1 MPIARIQKFVVAL
14 ATMLA
19 ASLALSACGAGAG
32 SSAEEGTIR
41 VAHNSN
47 AGVLPVRVAE
57 EQGYFKDAGLKVEFT
72 KVENIGT
79 LPPALGKS
87 FDVVL
92 TAPTSLISAKSEGI
106 DMVGAAG
113 ATVDV
118 PKNPTSGV
126 VAMKDSGIS
135 SYKDLKGKKLG
146 VLTETGT
153 LHTATLYAL
162 DKVGLSKDDIE
173 IVQVD
178 GPAQAD
184 QLKAG
189 RVDAVETLA
198 PFRGQL
204 LAGGDTVDIGDPY
217 LEMAPEIGA
226 LMWGTS
232 AKWAKE
238 NSKDLKA
245 FQEAIA
251 KAIKYIQGNEE
262 ESLKVLQDYTGLPE
276 DVVQKAVL
284 PTYVSEL
291 RPEDLEIWLKAMKAV
306 GGFEG
311 NVDLD
316 DLMPAGQS

>member
-1 MPIARIQKFVVAL
+1 MIGIVTMSIAAFVL
-14 ATMLA
+14 T
-19 ASLALSACGAGAG
+19 ACGADGAED
-32 SSAEEGTIR
+32 AAGTTAIR

-47 AGVLPVRVAE
+47 AAALPARVAA
-57 EQGYFKDAGLKVEFT
+57 EQGYFTDEGLDVKFT
-72 KVENIGT
+72 LVENIGT

-92 TAPTSLISAKSEGI
+92 TPPTSLIAASAQGI

-118 PKNPTSGV
+118 PENPTSGI
-126 VAMKDSGIS
+126 VALKSSGIS
-135 SYKDLKGKKLG
+135 SFADLKGKTLG

-162 DKVGLSKDDIE
+162 EKAGVSADSIK

-198 PFRGQL
+198 PFRGGL
-204 LAGGDTVDIGDPY
+204 LASGDTVDIGDPY

-232 AKWAKE
+232 SSWAEKNPE
-238 NSKDLKA
+238 ALKGFRA
-245 FQEAIA
+245 AIS
-251 KAIKYIQGNEE
+251 KAIDYIASHDEE
-262 ESLKVLQDYTGLPE
+262 ARTVLHDYTGLPE
-276 DVVQKAVL
+276 EVVAKTTL
-284 PTYVSEL
+284 PTYVADL
-291 RPEDLEIWLKAMKAV
+291 RPQDLKIWLEAMKSV
-306 GGFEG
+306 GGFQG
-311 NVDLD
+311 DISLD
-316 DLMPAGQS
+316 DLMPAKS